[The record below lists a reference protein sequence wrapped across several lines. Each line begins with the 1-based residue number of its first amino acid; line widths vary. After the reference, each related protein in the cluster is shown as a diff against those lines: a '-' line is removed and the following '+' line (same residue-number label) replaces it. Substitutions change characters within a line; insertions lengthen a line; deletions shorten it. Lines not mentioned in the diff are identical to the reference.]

1 MSHFPPAIIEAAARA
16 MCEWDGQPKDYDGWY
31 LELAKAAVDAVTP
44 LIEAAALE
52 RAAKVAEDYD
62 GEFEEVIL
70 AQGDIAAAIRDLIAK
85 DSGGGD

>member
-16 MCEWDGQPKDYDGWY
+16 LRITEIF
-31 LELAKAAVDAVTP
+31 AAPRTYIDVAEIAVNAALP

-52 RAAKVAEDYD
+52 KAAKVAEDYD